1 MARQHEQREPKM
13 AEMDEL
19 GTQLAELEARM
30 ASTADMVASLDS
42 GLADMGRN
50 LVETNREMT
59 GLSRSL
65 GSGLRK
71 AFEGVV
77 FDGMRLSDAMRQLG
91 RSISDAIYSAAM
103 RPVQSALGGA
113 LSSVISGAMSSVLPF
128 ANGGS
133 FAQGRVMPFA
143 QGGVVSSPVTF
154 PMRGG
159 TGLMGEAGPEA
170 ILPLSRGAD
179 GRLGVRSAGGRRA
192 MNVVINVT
200 TPDVAGFQRSQSQ
213 IAAQMQRLLA
223 QGQRN
228 Y

>member
-1 MARQHEQREPKM
+1 MATL
-13 AEMDEL
+13 DEL
-19 GTQLAELEARM
+19 NAQLAELEAQIG
-30 ASTADMVASLDS
+30 ATSDMVSVLDS
-42 GLADMGRN
+42 SLADMGRN
-50 LVETNREMT
+50 LIDTNREMS

-65 GSGLRK
+65 GSGLRR
-71 AFEGVV
+71 A
-77 FDGMRLSDAMRQLG
+77 FDGVIFDGQRLSDAMRGLG

-113 LSSVISGAMSSVLPF
+113 LSSVIGGLMQSVLPY
-128 ANGGS
+128 ANGAS
-133 FAQGRVMPFA
+133 FSQGRVMPFA

-154 PMRGG
+154 PMRGA

-170 ILPLSRGAD
+170 ILPLARGAD
-179 GRLGVRSAGGRRA
+179 GKLGVRGAGGRA
-192 MNVVINVT
+192 VSVTINVT

>member
-1 MARQHEQREPKM
+1 
-13 AEMDEL
+13 MDEL
-19 GTQLAELEARM
+19 NAQLAALETQIGATSDR
-30 ASTADMVASLDS
+30 VAGFDS
-42 GLADMGRN
+42 SLADMGRS
-50 LVETNREMT
+50 LGETNREMA
-59 GLSRSL
+59 GLSRGL
-65 GSGLRK
+65 GSGLRR
-71 AFEGVV
+71 A
-77 FDGMRLSDAMRQLG
+77 FDGVIFDGQRLSDAMQGLG
-91 RSISDAIYSAAM
+91 RSISNAIYAAAM
-103 RPVQSALGGA
+103 RPVHNAVGGA
-113 LSSVISGAMSSVLPF
+113 LSSVLGGVMNSVLPF
-128 ANGGS
+128 ANGAS

-170 ILPLSRGAD
+170 ILPLARGAD
-179 GRLGVRSAGGRRA
+179 GKLGVRGAGGRSA
-192 MNVVINVT
+192 NVTINVT